1 MCTLASLPLRSS
13 TMGTYSTWRVCVW
26 WFGDS
31 GFFLFFLV
39 LSTHIFHVW
48 VCTYLY
54 VLHSDGSVK
63 GIATVDQGIAKD
75 GSPKVSNYYHLLQE
89 TGVCVCVCAGW
100 VCPWDGATCQT
111 YSLWRGLPWLSHK
124 DTLPAVQSPT
134 QLPTPDLWLGSQGGE

>member
-75 GSPKVSNYYHLLQE
+75 GSPKVSNTITSCKRL
-89 TGVCVCVCAGW
+89 GCVCVCVCR
-100 VCPWDGATCQT
+100 
-111 YSLWRGLPWLSHK
+111 LGLPVGWSYM
-124 DTLPAVQSPT
+124 
-134 QLPTPDLWLGSQGGE
+134 PDLLSLARVAMALSPRHSSSSSISDTAANPRLMAWVSRR